1 MIVSNV
7 RHDSLSFGTNAW
19 FFHCFFSV
27 FDTWWSDVV
36 CTGMYTI
43 FVHTY
48 IHACMEGKWKVWSN
62 KRPVTWL
69 LMASEIGGI
78 DVCML
83 RIHSEAVGLKLMH
96 SRLLE
101 SSSFKSIYFSCSQEQ
116 IKPKRSLIFGTRNLL
131 LLAKSAR
138 DCRIFISRS
147 IGRNFRHARA
157 LSFRAKWL
165 KILQVVVLE
174 KSMVNRVPQ
183 SSETCTFVCSSNLTE
198 VISHHDLSFRI
209 FNIDQCWILFVWLC
223 LSSACNVSEAIWS
236 TIPNL
241 T

>member
-1 MIVSNV
+1 
-7 RHDSLSFGTNAW
+7 
-19 FFHCFFSV
+19 
-27 FDTWWSDVV
+27 
-36 CTGMYTI
+36 
-43 FVHTY
+43 
-48 IHACMEGKWKVWSN
+48 
-62 KRPVTWL
+62 
-69 LMASEIGGI
+69 MASEIGGI

-157 LSFRAKWL
+157 PSFRAKWL
-165 KILQVVVLE
+165 QNSPSGRFGKINGEQGTSIIRNMYVRLFI
-174 KSMVNRVPQ
+174 KSHRGH
-183 SSETCTFVCSSNLTE
+183 
-198 VISHHDLSFRI
+198 IS
-209 FNIDQCWILFVWLC
+209 
-223 LSSACNVSEAIWS
+223 
-236 TIPNL
+236 P
-241 T
+241 